1 MKNCIDAIQAMANSV
16 KSSAIRI
23 LLVRHG
29 ETEWNRIRRFQ
40 GRSDVPLNQEGRDQ
54 AQALALALKN
64 ERLVA
69 IYSSP
74 LVRAMETARLIKAF
88 HPSISLLEEGG
99 LIEMDLGEFEGMEG
113 QHWAEQYPD
122 FRMLWQEA
130 PASVKMPG
138 GESLQE
144 VQIRAIDTLERITQ
158 IYPPDSTLLISSH
171 NFVNLTILC
180 YASGKPLDKFRDLRQ
195 GTAALNILYKQG
207 KRLWA
212 EKVNERTH
220 LSRRSRPTPPKK

>member
-1 MKNCIDAIQAMANSV
+1 MKNCIDAIQAMANNV

-74 LVRAMETARLIKAF
+74 LVRALETARLIKAF
-88 HPSISLLEEGG
+88 HPSISLLEEEG

-113 QHWAEQYPD
+113 QHWAEQYPG
-122 FRMLWQEA
+122 FRMLWEKA
-130 PASVKMPG
+130 PASMKMPG

-180 YASGKPLDKFRDLRQ
+180 YASGKSLDKFRDLKQ

-207 KRLWA
+207 KRLRA

-220 LSRRSRPTPPKK
+220 LSRRNRPIPTE